1 MSNYEK
7 PIMVIDDDRI
17 VASLM
22 QDALE
27 TAGYKV
33 ITFTD
38 SKKALESIADSGV
51 ELIVSDY
58 HMPGLSGL
66 ELLKAVN
73 KMQGELRRIM
83 LVIILSGQHD
93 AKIALELVK
102 NRAFSYQSKP
112 LDIQKLLLDVSRA
125 VTTLT

>member
-1 MSNYEK
+1 
-7 PIMVIDDDRI
+7 
-17 VASLM
+17 
-22 QDALE
+22 
-27 TAGYKV
+27 
-33 ITFTD
+33 
-38 SKKALESIADSGV
+38 
-51 ELIVSDY
+51 
-58 HMPGLSGL
+58 MPGLSGL